1 MSRLIVSNLAVFSTT
16 VPERLGCVRCHRRE
30 RERER
35 KNRSLFMRR
44 SQSILLHPLQAAEPV
59 RSVKKLLFLCDF
71 VLLAV
76 QNFISRNTGTFP
88 APAGSY
94 SDNYSK
100 P

>member
-1 MSRLIVSNLAVFSTT
+1 MRLTWQCLAQQYLKGWVVFAAT
-16 VPERLGCVRCHRRE
+16 EE

>member
-1 MSRLIVSNLAVFSTT
+1 MCLTWQCLAQQY
-16 VPERLGCVRCHRRE
+16 LKGCVVFAATEE